1 MKKIVI
7 LLIVLMMVGIGFLS
21 GCNENET
28 EYSIVGTWADRETPY
43 QFVFREDGTCA
54 VIIGTGTIDATYTIN
69 ATVISITASG
79 YGATVDYTYKF
90 LSEDILSLTNSLTG
104 LEKEAIFDR
113 TK

>member
-1 MKKIVI
+1 MIVRI
-7 LLIVLMMVGIGFLS
+7 IVLLITVGLS
-21 GCNENET
+21 GCNEVNESK
-28 EYSIVGTWADRETPY
+28 YSIVGTWTDRETPN

-54 VIIGTGTIDATYTIN
+54 IILGTGTIDATYTIN
-69 ATVISITASG
+69 ATVISITVSG